1 MSEKIY
7 DENGYDENGYDKHG
21 VNAWGEVSPEKAEMN
36 AEKEDIRATVKT
48 EAGRR
53 FMWRILEFCNV
64 WGDFEPNQSD
74 KDDQKQMGRRSVGLH
89 IMGIIEEADKQLL
102 LTMINEN
109 HVREKEREYART
121 KYRK

>member
-1 MSEKIY
+1 
-7 DENGYDENGYDKHG
+7 
-21 VNAWGEVSPEKAEMN
+21 
-36 AEKEDIRATVKT
+36 
-48 EAGRR
+48 
-53 FMWRILEFCNV
+53 
-64 WGDFEPNQSD
+64 
-74 KDDQKQMGRRSVGLH
+74 MGRRSVGLH